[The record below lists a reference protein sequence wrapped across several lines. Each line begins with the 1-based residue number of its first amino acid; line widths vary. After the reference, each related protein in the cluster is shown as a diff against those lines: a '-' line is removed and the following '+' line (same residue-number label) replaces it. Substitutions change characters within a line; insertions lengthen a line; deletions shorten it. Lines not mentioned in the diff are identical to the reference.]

1 MPLILK
7 NRNPHLIEWMDRDD
21 CDRELLFNT
30 YDQFDR
36 INKLLSG
43 WDRIYNS
50 YIKPHIQKSE
60 ANPDQPFTILDIGCG
75 GGDII
80 RYLNDLCTNDGFHVL
95 FTGID
100 PDTRALDYSNQSS
113 QPHNINF
120 FSERSDEL
128 VNENRTFDIVIS
140 NHLMHHLSSGE
151 LTFICN
157 DASSLAKIGV
167 IFSDIERSDIGYLA
181 FQTVA
186 PLLFRNSYIV
196 KDGLTSIKKSYRKS
210 ELQSQLPVGWTVLR
224 KFPFRL
230 LALYNINLI

>member
-43 WDRIYNS
+43 WDRIYKN
-50 YIKPHIQKSE
+50 YIKPHLLKSE
-60 ANPDQPFTILDIGCG
+60 SNQDQPFTILDIGCG

-80 RYLNDLCTNDGFHVL
+80 RYLNTLCTNDGFHVL

-100 PDTRALDYSNQSS
+100 PDIRALDFSHQTSQSTNV
-113 QPHNINF
+113 QF
-120 FSERSDEL
+120 FSERSSDL
-128 VNENRTFDIVIS
+128 VYENRSFDLVIS
-140 NHLMHHLSSGE
+140 NHLMHHLSSIE
-151 LTFICN
+151 LTAICN

-210 ELQSQLPVGWTVLR
+210 ELQSQLPVGWTVVR

>member
-21 CDRELLFNT
+21 CDKDLLFNT

-36 INKLLSG
+36 INRLLSG
-43 WDRIYNS
+43 WSGIYNN
-50 YIKPHIQKSE
+50 YIKPHILKAE

-128 VNENRTFDIVIS
+128 VKENRTFDIVIS

-151 LTFICN
+151 LISICN
-157 DASSLAKIGV
+157 DASALAKIGV
-167 IFSDIERSDIGYLA
+167 IFSDIERSDIGYIF
-181 FQTVA
+181 FQTFA

-196 KDGLTSIKKSYRKS
+196 RDGLTSIKKSYRKK
-210 ELQSQLPVGWTVLR
+210 ELLSQLPEGWAVVR

-230 LALYNINLI
+230 LALNNRKSL

>member
-1 MPLILK
+1 MPLFLK
-7 NRNPHLIEWMDRDD
+7 NRNPNLIEWMDRDD
-21 CDRELLFNT
+21 CDKELLFNT

-43 WDRIYNS
+43 WDRIYNN
-50 YIKPHIQKSE
+50 YIKPHLLKSD
-60 ANPDQPFTILDIGCG
+60 ADTDQPFTILDIGCG

-80 RYLNDLCTNDGFHVL
+80 RYLNTLCTKDGFHVL

-113 QPHNINF
+113 QPHNVNF

-128 VNENRTFDIVIS
+128 VKENRTFDIVIS
-140 NHLMHHLSSGE
+140 NHLMHHLSSSE
-151 LTFICN
+151 LTAICN
-157 DASSLAKIGV
+157 DASTLAKSGV
-167 IFSDIERSDIGYLA
+167 IFSDIERSDLGYLA
-181 FQTVA
+181 FQTIA

-196 KDGLTSIKKSYRKS
+196 QDGLISIKKSYRKS
-210 ELQSQLPVGWTVLR
+210 ELLSRLPEGWSVVR

-230 LALYNINLI
+230 LALYNKNSN